1 MYVGG
6 KGEWPTYEAILD
18 YTEGVTVLF
27 DPEVLSFDDLLQ
39 TFLSKTSLTQCSS
52 SKQYMSG
59 VWWHNSDQENI
70 IKNKFHEIEIEQGI
84 KIGLHRSRV
93 GDVYRAEEYHQRFFE
108 KNNYF

>member
-1 MYVGG
+1 MKYKVHWLIDGLV
-6 KGEWPTYEAILD
+6 EIDANDADTA
-18 YTEGVTVLF
+18 
-27 DPEVLSFDDLLQ
+27 
-39 TFLSKTSLTQCSS
+39 
-52 SKQYMSG
+52 
-59 VWWHNSDQENI
+59 ENI